1 MSEQLARTYNI
12 LSVDDNQN
20 NLFTLS
26 VLLGTQK
33 NIKSIEVLTAKE
45 ALNVLLTEKIDLIL
59 LDVQMPEIN
68 GFELAKMIKSNKK
81 TKDIPIIFVTA
92 VFKSEEFIKEGF
104 EIGAV
109 DYITKP
115 IDDNQLINKIILY
128 LKVFDEKNRLVQSEK
143 RFYDIAQSIG
153 DGIYTLDTENKT
165 TFINNEALKIL
176 GFEHEELIGKN
187 IHDYIHYKDIRNKP
201 IASKHCPVHNTILHG
216 DKYIS
221 ENEYLVKKDGT
232 FVQVSLVATPLFIDY
247 KTVGTVVIFRDKMHQ
262 QRILSLEEEKSK
274 NQEQIIHSMI
284 NMIESRDSYTAGHT
298 KRVAEYCVL
307 IAKEMGYSDA
317 EIEILKNAAWLHDI
331 GKISTPDSI
340 LLKPNRLNETEY
352 ELIQEHLRAGYEMLS
367 EIDQY
372 KVMADVMRE
381 HHEKYNGSG
390 YPRGLK
396 ANEIQPLSRIM
407 MVADAFDAMTT
418 NRVYKPRK
426 SISAALRELKELSAV
441 HFHPEVVDAAVAALK
456 KVEIDTEISQLP
468 RTIIEEQ
475 RFSYFYRDRLTNLFV
490 LEYLSLILRYHIASK
505 SVYMYKIQ
513 LHNFSDFNKKFS
525 WAKGDAF
532 LVEFSKFI
540 DSLYSN
546 TITFRVEGDDFMI
559 LSENALDNI
568 NEDIQKS
575 ELLKNSI
582 IVCSVETEY
591 IDDINN
597 KFEYIL
603 RSLQG

>member
-1 MSEQLARTYNI
+1 MSEQVAHTYNI

-26 VLLGTQK
+26 VLLHTQK

-45 ALNVLLTEKIDLIL
+45 ALHVLLTEKIDLIL

-115 IDDNQLINKIILY
+115 IDDNQLINKITLY
-128 LKVFDEKNRLVQSEK
+128 LKVFDQKNRLVQSEK
-143 RFYDIAQSIG
+143 KFYDIAQSIG

-165 TFINNEALKIL
+165 TFINSEALKIL
-176 GFEHEELIGKN
+176 GFEYEELIGKN
-187 IHDYIHYKDIRNKP
+187 IHDYIHYKDSKNKP

-232 FVQVSLVATPLFIDY
+232 FVHVSLVATPLFVDY
-247 KTVGTVVIFRDKMHQ
+247 KIVGTVVVFRDKMHQ

-317 EIEILKNAAWLHDI
+317 DIEILKNAAWLHDI
-331 GKISTPDSI
+331 GKISTPDSV

-352 ELIQEHLRAGYEMLS
+352 ELIQEHLSAGYEMLS

-372 KVMADVMRE
+372 KAMADVMRE

-396 ANEIQPLSRIM
+396 ANEIKPLSRVM

-441 HFHPEVVDAAVAALK
+441 HFHPEVVDAAVVALK
-456 KVEIDTEISQLP
+456 KVKIDNEISQLP
-468 RTIIEEQ
+468 RTTIEEQ

-490 LEYLSLILRYHIASK
+490 LDYLSLILRYHIASK

-525 WAKGDAF
+525 WAKGDEF

-559 LSENALDNI
+559 LSENPLDNI

-575 ELLKNSI
+575 KLLKNSI
-582 IVCSVETEY
+582 IVCTVETEY
-591 IDDINN
+591 ISDITTQFDDILNAL
-597 KFEYIL
+597 EE
-603 RSLQG
+603 

>member
-1 MSEQLARTYNI
+1 MSEQVAHTYNI

-26 VLLGTQK
+26 VLLHTQK

-115 IDDNQLINKIILY
+115 IDDNQLINKITLY
-128 LKVFDEKNRLVQSEK
+128 LKIFDQKNRLVQSEK

-153 DGIYTLDTENKT
+153 EGIYTLGVDNKT
-165 TFINNEALKIL
+165 TFINNEALKML
-176 GFEHEELIGKN
+176 GFEYEELINKN
-187 IHDYIHYKDIRNKP
+187 IYDYIHYKDINNKP
-201 IASKHCPVHNTILHG
+201 IVSKQCRIHQTILNG
-216 DKYIS
+216 DKYIN

-232 FVQVSLVATPLFIDY
+232 FLPVSLLATPLLEDY
-247 KTVGTVVIFRDKMHQ
+247 KIVGAVVVFRNKMHQ
-262 QRILSLEEEKSK
+262 QKIILLEEEKFK

-284 NMIESRDSYTAGHT
+284 DMIESRDSYTAGHT
-298 KRVAEYCVL
+298 KRVAHYCVL
-307 IAKEMGYSDA
+307 IAKEMGYSDTD
-317 EIEILKNAAWLHDI
+317 IEVLRNAAWLHDI

-340 LLKPNRLNETEY
+340 LLKPNRLNGTEY
-352 ELIQEHLRAGYEMLS
+352 ELIQEHLRSGYEMLS
-367 EIDQY
+367 KIDQY
-372 KVMADVMRE
+372 KAMADIMRE
-381 HHEKYNGSG
+381 HHEKYDGSG

-396 ANEIQPLSRIM
+396 ANEIKPLSRII

-418 NRVYKPRK
+418 NRVYKPKK
-426 SISAALRELKELSAV
+426 SISVALKELEELSSV
-441 HFHPEVVDAAVAALK
+441 HFHPEVVKAAIVALK
-456 KVEIDTEISQLP
+456 EVEINANISQLP
-468 RTIIEEQ
+468 RTTIEEQ

-490 LEYLSLILRYHIASK
+490 LEYLSLILRYHMTSK
-505 SVYMYKIQ
+505 SAYMYKIQ

-525 WAKGDAF
+525 WAKGDEF
-532 LVEFSKFI
+532 LIKFSKFI

-546 TITFRVEGDDFMI
+546 TIVFRVEGDDFMI
-559 LSENALDNI
+559 LSENALDYI

-575 ELLKNSI
+575 ELLKKSI
-582 IVCSVETEY
+582 ITCTVEQEY
-591 IDDINN
+591 IDDITTQ
-597 KFEYIL
+597 FDDIL
-603 RSLQG
+603 NTLEE